1 MKYNL
6 GVIEE
11 DCKKLYDKI
20 GSNLDELRNKSV
32 MVTGANGL
40 LGGFTSDFIAYL
52 NDHHGF
58 NMRLNLTSLSHQD
71 NATRISHLLDKEYV
85 RYFSWD
91 LRNSFPEDQMPDV
104 DFVFFMSGYG
114 QPKKFI
120 SNKTSTIFLNT
131 VGLSSLIEFY
141 KKKRGTKLLYVSS
154 SETYGDPDE
163 SKMPVK
169 ESYNGN
175 YSVESNRACYITSK
189 RLGEVICFDHM
200 QNSDD
205 MKIVVARLALT
216 YGPGT
221 LTNDDR
227 VLQNFIVN
235 GQRNGKIQLLD
246 DGSAIRSCLYIT
258 DCLEMMLNIT
268 LHGKQK
274 VYNISGDHEQVTIFD
289 LASIVADE
297 IKVEVRKGEVAKA
310 EEIKFAP
317 KRVVL
322 SLDRY
327 NSEFGPVK
335 DPVKLR
341 NGVKNVVSWYSCLG
355 EK

>member
-1 MKYNL
+1 MNYNFD
-6 GVIEE
+6 VITE

-20 GSNLDELRNKSV
+20 GSNLAELRNKSV

-40 LGGFTSDFIAYL
+40 LGGFTSDFISYL
-52 NDHHGF
+52 NDYHDF
-58 NMRLNLTSLSHQD
+58 NVKLNLTSLSHRD
-71 NATRISHLLDKEYV
+71 NAARISHLLDKEYV
-85 RYFSWD
+85 TYFSWD
-91 LRNSFPEDQMPDV
+91 LKKSLPEDQMPNV

-131 VGLSSLIEFY
+131 VGLNSLIEFY
-141 KKKRGTKLLYVSS
+141 KKKPGTKILYVSS

-163 SKMPVK
+163 SQMPIK
-169 ESYNGN
+169 ESCNGN

-200 QNSDD
+200 QNSNNV
-205 MKIVVARLALT
+205 KIVVARVALT

-221 LTNDDR
+221 LTSDDR

-246 DGSAIRSCLYIT
+246 DGSAIRNCLYIT

-268 LHGKQK
+268 LCGNQK
-274 VYNISGDHEQVTIFD
+274 VYNIGGEHEQVTIFE

-297 IKVEVRKGEVAKA
+297 IKVEVIKGESAKA

-317 KRVVL
+317 KRVIL

-327 NSEFGPVK
+327 NTEFGPLK

-341 NGVKNVVSWYSCLG
+341 SGVKNVVSWYNRLG

>member
-6 GVIEE
+6 DIITE

-20 GSNLDELRNKSV
+20 GNNLNEFRNKTIL
-32 MVTGANGL
+32 VTGANGL
-40 LGGFTSDFIAYL
+40 IGCFTSDFIAYL
-52 NDHHGF
+52 NDHHNF
-58 NMRLNLTSLSHQD
+58 NMKLNLTSLSHQD
-71 NATRISHLLDKEYV
+71 KATRISHLLDKEYV

-91 LRNSFPEDQMPDV
+91 LKNALPEDQIPDA

-120 SNKTSTIFLNT
+120 NNKISTIFLNT
-131 VGLSSLIEFY
+131 VGLNSLIEFY
-141 KKKRGTKLLYVSS
+141 KKKNGTKLCYISS

-163 SKMPVK
+163 LQMPIK

-200 QNSDD
+200 QSADN
-205 MKIVVARLALT
+205 MKIVVARLALA

-221 LTNDDR
+221 LINDDR

-235 GQRNGKIQLLD
+235 GQQSGKIQLLD
-246 DGSAIRSCLYIT
+246 DGSAFRSYIYIT
-258 DCLEMMLNIT
+258 DCLEMILNIT
-268 LHGKQK
+268 LCGNQK
-274 VYNISGDHEQVTIFD
+274 VYNIGGDHEQVTIFE
-289 LASIVADE
+289 LASIVAEE
-297 IKVEVRKGEVAKA
+297 IKVEASKGETAKA
-310 EEIKFAP
+310 DEIKFAP
-317 KRVVL
+317 KRVLL

-327 NSEFGPVK
+327 NSEFGSLK

-341 NGVKNVVSWYSCLG
+341 SGVKNVVSWYNRLG
-355 EK
+355 VK